1 LDRKKALIMRIII
14 SINVIIVL
22 FGAICLVIA
31 FFCPD
36 LLSAIQSK
44 DINLVRDTLLQQ
56 DSHATGVVISLAQM
70 AQLFSIVIPSM
81 PLHVAAG
88 LVLGPFKGI
97 LYSCAGF
104 VIASTL
110 MYVIAR
116 KMGRFVG
123 AGLEESEKFKKFAF
137 LANPKHPVL
146 MTLIAYIFPFIPN
159 GIIPYIAAKANIRV
173 LTYAYIS
180 LLGGLPTIIVYNCV
194 GYLLLQRNYFLTV
207 LLVLAMLA
215 LSVVMFFLRDKLTEF
230 TRKLSGR

>member
-1 LDRKKALIMRIII
+1 MDRKKALIMRIII

-44 DINLVRDTLLQQ
+44 DITLVRETLQQQ
-56 DSHATGVVISLAQM
+56 DSHATGAVIALAQM

-88 LVLGPFKGI
+88 LVLGPLKGI
-97 LYSCAGF
+97 LYSCLGF
-104 VIASTL
+104 VAANTL
-110 MYVIAR
+110 MYVIAK
-116 KMGRFVG
+116 KMGRFVS
-123 AGLEESEKFKKFAF
+123 AGMEESKKFKKFSF
-137 LANPKHPVL
+137 LLNPKHPAL

-159 GIIPYIAAKANIRV
+159 GIIPYIAAQANIRV

-180 LLGGLPTIIVYNCV
+180 LVGGLPTIIVYNCV
-194 GYLLLQRNYFLTV
+194 GYLLIQKNYLLTV

-215 LSVVMFFLRDKLTEF
+215 LSVVMFFLQNKLTEF
-230 TRKLSGR
+230 AQKLSSR